1 MRNNKGRKILLRE
14 GKGDA
19 MNRIFLSGDTHGE
32 LDLDKVPQFFD
43 DLLCYDM
50 VDRNDYLIILG
61 DAGILWDDGAQ
72 DQYVQQT
79 LRDLP
84 VTTLWLDGNHENFDL
99 IDQYPEDVW
108 HGGRVQFIDE
118 HIIHLMRG
126 QVYDIGG
133 KTFFVFGGGNSID
146 KGSRTP
152 RVSWWPEEMPG
163 YEEYEEG
170 HRNLEKVG
178 NRVDYILTHT
188 CPESIAHQLV
198 TYLYSGEEQLQRYL
212 DVIAESTEYEEWYFG
227 HWHLDDDLGR
237 FHCLY
242 DRVFELEYE

>member
-1 MRNNKGRKILLRE
+1 
-14 GKGDA
+14 

-32 LDLDKVPQFFD
+32 LDLYKVPQFFD

-118 HIIHLMRG
+118 HIIHLVRG

-133 KTFFVFGGGNSID
+133 KTFFAFGGGNSID

-152 RVSWWPEEMPG
+152 RVSW
-163 YEEYEEG
+163 
-170 HRNLEKVG
+170 
-178 NRVDYILTHT
+178 
-188 CPESIAHQLV
+188 
-198 TYLYSGEEQLQRYL
+198 
-212 DVIAESTEYEEWYFG
+212 
-227 HWHLDDDLGR
+227 
-237 FHCLY
+237 
-242 DRVFELEYE
+242 